1 MTVYWFTKEFE
12 AIIGDVVN
20 WLSKTYESFSK

>member
-12 AIIGDVVN
+12 AIIGDVIN
-20 WLSKTYESFSK
+20 CFSKSYESFEK